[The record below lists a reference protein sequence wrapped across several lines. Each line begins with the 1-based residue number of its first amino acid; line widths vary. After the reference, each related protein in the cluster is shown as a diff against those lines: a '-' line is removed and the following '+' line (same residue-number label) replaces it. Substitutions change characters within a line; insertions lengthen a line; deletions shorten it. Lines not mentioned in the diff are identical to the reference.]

1 MTTELRLEDLQ
12 IASPCGVSWDDMRGD
27 ARVRHCDHCTLN
39 VYNISEMSREEA
51 MSLIRAHEG
60 DRVCVR
66 MLRRED
72 GTVITAD
79 CPVGLARVRQRL
91 RRMAAGVAAL
101 FGLTGLAAAVEV
113 HARDQGIDSARYTTP
128 FAWIAEHVFGK
139 AAPAP
144 QQCVLGAIMV
154 PINTTPLTVEGDQPP
169 LTSSN

>member
-60 DRVCVR
+60 DRVCIR

-79 CPVGLARVRQRL
+79 CPIGLARVRQR
-91 RRMAAGVAAL
+91 
-101 FGLTGLAAAVEV
+101 
-113 HARDQGIDSARYTTP
+113 
-128 FAWIAEHVFGK
+128 
-139 AAPAP
+139 
-144 QQCVLGAIMV
+144 
-154 PINTTPLTVEGDQPP
+154 
-169 LTSSN
+169 